1 MGSTPELL
9 ATVDSTCV
17 HSDRL
22 CINDTEALEAIIGF
36 LPRNKRAMLQEQH
49 KAIRVDGFDDR
60 GEKYRLKLKEDGNGI
75 AFSGDGDWDWIRRH
89 NEFGGEIYIRGVTD
103 GRQGIAFLFTKS

>member
-9 ATVDSTCV
+9 ATVDSSTCV
-17 HSDRL
+17 HSDHL
-22 CINDTEALEAIIGF
+22 YINDTEALGEIIGF

-49 KAIRVDGFDDR
+49 KAVRVDGFDDR
-60 GEKYRLKLKEDGNGI
+60 GEKYELKLKEDGYGI
-75 AFSGDGDWDWIRRH
+75 AFFGDWDWIRRH